1 MLRIAGLLVPALAIG
16 LGGCVVAPTRT
27 AGPALP
33 PPRPDPFCAE
43 QRQEARVAD
52 QVADRERVEAR
63 YGGRRQDY
71 EAAAARAEANRQR
84 AQAARA
90 C

>member
-1 MLRIAGLLVPALAIG
+1 MKLMLVAATTLLV
-16 LGGCVVAPTRT
+16 GGCVAAAPERV
-27 AGPALP
+27 AGPAPFP
-33 PPRPDPFCAE
+33 PSARVDARCAE

-52 QVADRERVEAR
+52 RVADREQRDTR
-63 YGGRRQDY
+63 FGGRRQDY
-71 EAAAARAEANRQR
+71 EAASARAEADRQR

>member
-1 MLRIAGLLVPALAIG
+1 MLMTVRLVLLVLATG
-16 LGGCVVAPTRT
+16 LGGCVAAPTRN

-52 QVADRERVEAR
+52 RVADRERVEAR